1 MTLSDLL
8 VALAGNTKQFITLV
22 DGETSLIT
30 FNAAGYASVESD
42 ITERTVETITI
53 VDPNNIKIVLVANP

>member
-1 MTLSDLL
+1 MTLADVL

-22 DGETSLIT
+22 DGETELIT

-42 ITERTVETITI
+42 ITERTVDTITI
-53 VDPNNIKIVLVANP
+53 VDPCNIKIALTATP